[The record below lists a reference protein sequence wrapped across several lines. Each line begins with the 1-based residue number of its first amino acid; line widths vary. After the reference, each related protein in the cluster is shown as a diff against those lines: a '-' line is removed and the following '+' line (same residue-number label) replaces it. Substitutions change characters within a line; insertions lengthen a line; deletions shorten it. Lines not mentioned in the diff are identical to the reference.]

1 MVGLALPF
9 FMPDAPPVLRFVLG
23 LVAAM
28 GCFRTLD
35 LVRDRSERTLAFR
48 LAHVLVVVDTRRLPR
63 GPRTFDG
70 RRAILGVAFGVIA
83 LAAFLAYRTL
93 APMTSGAIALAIRWS
108 GGLVFAYAL
117 TELAYALLTVGCRA
131 AGFDVYELH
140 RAPALAR
147 SVQEFW
153 GERWNRT
160 VSAWLAE
167 HCMRPLARVRRA
179 HLGVF
184 VAFVASAIL
193 HAYLTLIAIGV
204 PMACVMLGYFLVQG
218 LLVLVELRVG
228 VTKWRP
234 AAGHAWT
241 IGVMV
246 ATSPMFIEPML
257 RVLRW

>member
-1 MVGLALPF
+1 M
-9 FMPDAPPVLRFVLG
+9 
-23 LVAAM
+23 
-28 GCFRTLD
+28 
-35 LVRDRSERTLAFR
+35 
-48 LAHVLVVVDTRRLPR
+48 LVVVDTRRLPR
-63 GPRTFDG
+63 GPRRFEG
-70 RRAILGVAFGVIA
+70 RRALLGVTFGGLA

-93 APMTSGAIALAIRWS
+93 APMTSGATALALRW
-108 GGLVFAYAL
+108 GLGLVFAYGL
-117 TELAYALLTVGCRA
+117 TELAYALLTVGCHA
-131 AGFDVYELH
+131 VGLDVYELH

-193 HAYLTLIAIGV
+193 HAYLTVIAIGV
-204 PMACVMLGYFLVQG
+204 PMALVMLGYFCVQG
-218 LLVLVELRVG
+218 LLVLVELRIG
-228 VTKWRP
+228 VVKWRP
-234 AAGHAWT
+234 AAGRAWT
-241 IGVMV
+241 IGVMM